1 MTDQEYDV
9 LDELYF
15 VISFAQLQAELDTDQ
30 EMLKEI
36 LKNLLEKGWIKC
48 FAEASVELLPHEINM
63 DTSFQKYF
71 YLATKAG
78 LLVHNGR

>member
-15 VISFAQLQAELDTDQ
+15 VISFARLQTELDMNQ
-30 EMLKEI
+30 EILKEI
-36 LKNLLEKGWIKC
+36 LKSLLKKGWIKC
-48 FAEASVELLPHEINM
+48 FVDASVELLPHEINM
-63 DTSFQKYF
+63 DTSFQQYH

-78 LLVHNGR
+78 LLAHNGR